1 MNSATFPDFFAAAPS
16 IAVFDPLADFLG
28 ATQGGAIEYGY
39 GDAVRLAGHSCP
51 TVASAFLM
59 TRAALAALYPGALPE
74 RGGIRVEFREEQ
86 DAGVVGVM
94 AAVTTLVTGAA
105 GEGGFKGLG
114 GRFCRRGLQ
123 AFGCP
128 VGGVARF
135 RRVDSGAAV
144 EVAAR
149 LDRLPGD
156 PRMARLMPLCL
167 SGEANAG
174 ETALFRQLW
183 QERVRRLLI
192 EHADDPAII
201 EVSAV
206 TPSPDGATR

>member
-1 MNSATFPDFFAAAPS
+1 MNSVTFPDFFAAAPS
-16 IAVFDPLADFLG
+16 IVVLDPLADFLG
-28 ATQGGAIEYGY
+28 AAQGGVIEYGY

-59 TRAALAALYPGALPE
+59 TRAALTALYPGALPE
-74 RGGIRVEFREEQ
+74 RGGIRVEFGEEQ
-86 DAGVVGVM
+86 GAGVAGVM
-94 AAVTTLVTGAA
+94 AAVVTLVTGAA
-105 GEGGFKGLG
+105 GEGGFKGIG
-114 GRFCRRGLQ
+114 GRFSRRGLL

-128 VGGVARF
+128 VDGVARF

-144 EVAAR
+144 EVSVR

-167 SGEANAG
+167 SGAASDE
-174 ETALFRQLW
+174 ESTLFRQLW

-192 EHADDPAII
+192 DHADDPAII
-201 EVSAV
+201 EVLPL
-206 TPSPDGATR
+206 PSRPDGAA